1 MNPPPSAKPGRHCG
15 CQPRVAEILI
25 RHASLA
31 DAPRLAAIDAES
43 SPSPWSEQAVRD
55 SLAHA
60 LAFVAADPGGTV
72 TGFVLCSAVLDTCEI
87 LLIAVAPSA
96 RRRGIARRLLAQAL
110 AAATEAG
117 AERCFLDVRESN
129 AAAIGL
135 YRALGFH
142 VDGRRKAYYRSAD
155 GREDAVLM
163 SRALSR

>member
-60 LAFVAADPGGTV
+60 LALVATRHLPDRQPG
-72 TGFVLCSAVLDTCEI
+72 D
-87 LLIAVAPSA
+87 
-96 RRRGIARRLLAQAL
+96 AL
-110 AAATEAG
+110 AS
-117 AERCFLDVRESN
+117 AEP
-129 AAAIGL
+129 G
-135 YRALGFH
+135 
-142 VDGRRKAYYRSAD
+142 
-155 GREDAVLM
+155 
-163 SRALSR
+163 